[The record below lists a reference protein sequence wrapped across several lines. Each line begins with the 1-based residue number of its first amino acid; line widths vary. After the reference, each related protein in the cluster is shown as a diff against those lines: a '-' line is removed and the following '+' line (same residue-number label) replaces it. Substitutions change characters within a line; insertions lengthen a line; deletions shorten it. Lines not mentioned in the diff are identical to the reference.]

1 MYILYLCTQLGNEFL
16 VTFYTPR
23 NSNASVVTMEDVK
36 SATKKFGI
44 KKWQDLWEK
53 SERGRALYIHR
64 PEVNLPGQ
72 NVKEAPSRKH

>member
-1 MYILYLCTQLGNEFL
+1 MDDSS
-16 VTFYTPR
+16 V
-23 NSNASVVTMEDVK
+23 VVTMEDVK

-44 KKWQDLWEK
+44 KKLQDMGEK

-72 NVKEAPSRKH
+72 NAKEALSWKR